1 MTDWWLQ
8 LGFWPQL
15 LFGKKEGTTQES
27 DDTLRARQTAALA
40 GAAIAVVGAPLGY
53 AAYLSLKK
61 GKKKGKKAALTEAE
75 ARTGVALE
83 NASASIHDIMKTAIA
98 SPYFAL
104 PLAYIGVQM
113 LEELPAAR
121 VVKHPAIPEQGHWY
135 QPPPYFTNIVSKDEF
150 SHVSSEPVY
159 PDPIWVVDKPAVPAW
174 EEHIPAGIITKDL
187 GNAIQSLMALTAAGP
202 IVQGFTGL
210 ATSAFKA
217 GK

>member
-61 GKKKGKKAALTEAE
+61 GKKKGKKAALTESE

-121 VVKHPAIPEQGHWY
+121 VIKHPAIPEQGHWVYPDPVYPRFYEAGTEPY
-135 QPPPYFTNIVSKDEF
+135 QPPPY
-150 SHVSSEPVY
+150 
-159 PDPIWVVDKPAVPAW
+159 WVVDKPAVPAW
-174 EEHIPAGIITKDL
+174 EEHIPAGIITKEL
-187 GNAIQSLMALTAAGP
+187 GNAVQSLMALTAAGP